1 MDEAFIAHL
10 IGTLARALLPALLPF
25 VVACG
30 AGSLLLR
37 LLDDLRGATASR
49 ARLPLLMTA
58 LFAAIALWTVPLLPL
73 IARWP
78 LREDTHVLLMT
89 LASFCWSLAVAA
101 LWCVLGGRAGAVRAL
116 LLGVLLSIS
125 GPVAVLLVAGVTSFS
140 ATAWEDAGLLGI
152 VMVLSAAGCAAA
164 LQFALS
170 ARSGATG
177 VAVRRPAV
185 SLFVSVLF
193 GIALTVDAVYA
204 ASLAASFSAPSA
216 SVPAWLQ
223 LLLML
228 GAVAAVLAGFLL
240 GYRDRALGDTATAV
254 AGREIRLRKE
264 TVRALNDLEQSYR
277 QREAELT
284 ARHQLLLDGADV
296 GLWEFDL
303 VTRAAQFSARFAA
316 MLGYTLKE
324 IGPST
329 SEYLRLVHPDDLPMV
344 LNRIQAHVDG
354 TTPAYAAEFRMRHK
368 EGGYRQIVA
377 HGVAWRDAGG
387 RATRMAGSHV
397 EVAAKAAKAATAD
410 VAGPDMSA
418 AAESAG
424 APAAFSRHG
433 LWESWSPTDH
443 SADSAAEAAVAEP
456 ASTSA
461 CVPAPAPASGGALP
475 SINPNALR

>member
-1 MDEAFIAHL
+1 MVVDEAFIAHL
-10 IGTLARALLPALLPF
+10 INTLARGVLPALLPC

-30 AGSLLLR
+30 AGTLLLR
-37 LLDDLRGATASR
+37 LLDDLRSATASR
-49 ARLPLLMTA
+49 ARVPLLMTA

-73 IARWP
+73 LARWP
-78 LREDTHVLLMT
+78 LHEDTHVLLMT

-101 LWCVLGGRAGAVRAL
+101 LWCVLGGRAGAVRAM

-125 GPVAVLLVAGVTSFS
+125 GPVAVLLLAGVTSFS

-152 VMVLSAAGCAAA
+152 VMVLSAAGSAAA

-170 ARSGATG
+170 ARSGTTG
-177 VAVRRPAV
+177 VAIRRPAV

-193 GIALTVDAVYA
+193 GIALTVDAVYT
-204 ASLAASFSAPSA
+204 ASLAGAFSVSSGSA
-216 SVPAWLQ
+216 PAWLQ
-223 LLLML
+223 LLLVV
-228 GAVAAVLAGFLL
+228 GAMAAVLAGFLL
-240 GYRDRALGDTATAV
+240 GYRDRALGDTATAI

-264 TVRALNDLEQSYR
+264 TVQALNDLEQSYR
-277 QREAELT
+277 RREADLT

-303 VTRAAQFSARFAA
+303 ITRAAQFSTRFAA

-354 TTPAYAAEFRMRHK
+354 STPAYAAEFRMRHK

-377 HGVAWRDAGG
+377 HGLAWRDAGG
-387 RATRMAGSHV
+387 RAMRMAGSHV
-397 EVAAKAAKAATAD
+397 DVAKKTAPAD
-410 VAGPDMSA
+410 VAVSA
-418 AAESAG
+418 SEAVAEASETP
-424 APAAFSRHG
+424 APFPRHG
-433 LWESWSPTDH
+433 LWESWSPADH
-443 SADSAAEAAVAEP
+443 SVDATAAVAES

-461 CVPAPAPASGGALP
+461 STPAPAPVPPGSALP
-475 SINPNALR
+475 SINPDALR

>member
-1 MDEAFIAHL
+1 VDEALIAQL
-10 IGTLARALLPALLPF
+10 ISMLARALLPALLPF

-37 LLDDLRGATASR
+37 LADDLRGATASR
-49 ARLPLLMTA
+49 VRLPLLMTA
-58 LFAAIALWTVPLLPL
+58 LFAAIALWAVPLLPL
-73 IARWP
+73 LARWP
-78 LREDTHVLLMT
+78 LPEDTHMVLMT

-101 LWCVLGGRAGAVRAL
+101 LWCVLSGRSGVARAAM
-116 LLGVLLSIS
+116 LGVLLSIS
-125 GPVAVLLVAGVTSFS
+125 GPVAVLLLAGVPSFD
-140 ATAWEDAGLLGI
+140 AIAWEDAGLLGI
-152 VMVLSAAGCAAA
+152 VMVLTAAGCAAA

-185 SLFVSVLF
+185 SLFVSVLL
-193 GIALTVDAVYA
+193 GIALTVDAMYA
-204 ASLAASFSAPSA
+204 ASLTGSFSTSSGSAPA
-216 SVPAWLQ
+216 GLQ
-223 LLLML
+223 LLLVL
-228 GAVAAVLAGFLL
+228 GAVATVLAGFLL
-240 GYRDRALGDTATAV
+240 GYRDRATGDVAAAV

-264 TVRALNDLEQSYR
+264 TVQALNDLEQSYR
-277 QREAELT
+277 RREAELT

-303 VTRAAQFSARFAA
+303 ITRAAQFSTRFAA

-354 TTPAYAAEFRMRHK
+354 MTPAYAAEFRMRHK
-368 EGGYRQIVA
+368 DGGYRQIVA

-387 RATRMAGSHV
+387 RAMRMAGSHIEAAEKIAST
-397 EVAAKAAKAATAD
+397 EVAVAD
-410 VAGPDMSA
+410 VETAVEASA
-418 AAESAG
+418 APE
-424 APAAFSRHG
+424 AFPRHG
-433 LWESWSPTDH
+433 LWESWSPADH
-443 SADSAAEAAVAEP
+443 SETETEAVPAQP

-461 CVPAPAPASGGALP
+461 PVSASSGTLP
-475 SINPNALR
+475 SINPDALR